1 MDHSDAAPLMTDA
14 ICKKIMLILF
24 ATPSVIRQPRR
35 RRNRLDQLERRRM
48 QVAKLLD
55 RGLSQ
60 ADVARQFKVIR
71 ESVRRWWNQILL
83 HGFTH

>member
-1 MDHSDAAPLMTDA
+1 
-14 ICKKIMLILF
+14 
-24 ATPSVIRQPRR
+24 VIRQPRR

-60 ADVARQFKVIR
+60 ADVARQFKVSR